1 MAGSSIEA
9 GAKIYASRVDALHIQ
24 AYQVLDQ
31 VSQLDKDGVYGPGSF
46 IGLPLVSCACTWLK
60 FIN

>member
-9 GAKIYASRVDALHIQ
+9 GAKIYASRVDAIHIQ

-31 VSQLDKDGVYGPGSF
+31 VSQLDKDGKS
-46 IGLPLVSCACTWLK
+46 LPCL
-60 FIN
+60 